1 MAAVPFGDAL
11 DASPAAMNFRA
22 KIGGNTQGVLE
33 TFAAAASTPSLVQR
47 RSTPIRVPRK
57 LPFKFV
63 R

>member
-11 DASPAAMNFRA
+11 ERFAGGHEFSRQ
-22 KIGGNTQGVLE
+22 IGGNTHGVLE

-47 RSTPIRVPRK
+47 RSTPMRVPRK